1 LFVNRREPIQPDL
14 LRRAQAGEA
23 EAFDRLVDD
32 LTPSLYRI
40 ARRMAADGPEAEA
53 IVQETWIRAWK
64 HRGRLDPARPALAWL
79 ARIAVNLSRDQW
91 RKRRP
96 IDFADLGGD
105 VEDRED
111 ESETLDQRLEVEEA
125 RERLA
130 RAVEALRPEWRMIL
144 ALRYDGGLAYDEIA
158 EALAVPLN
166 TVRTHLRRAHQTLR
180 RRLEVDDG

>member
-1 LFVNRREPIQPDL
+1 LFVSKREPIPPDL

-23 EAFDRLVDD
+23 EAFDRLIDG

-79 ARIAVNLSRDQW
+79 ARITVNLARDQW

-96 IDFADLGGD
+96 IDFADLGGEA
-105 VEDRED
+105 EDRAD
-111 ESETLDQRLEVEEA
+111 ESESLDQRLEVEEA
-125 RERLA
+125 RQRLA
-130 RAVEALRPEWRMIL
+130 RVVEGLRPEWRMIL